1 MKKQIKLESIK
12 YCIATDKYNLLRD
25 KENIIIYTIKKLY
38 YKAQLYFNGVI
49 K

>member
-1 MKKQIKLESIK
+1 MRLESMK
-12 YCIATDKYNLLRD
+12 YCIATDKHNLLRD